1 MFEKGLA
8 KLGIPAKLLITC
20 FLCVIGIGYLFS
32 VYTVYAVHK
41 DADAQPGF
49 SMNDI
54 VLTYCGDKEHTV
66 LETVSLGSMATYYAS
81 DDDKSEV
88 IGWIR
93 SGADKETYDSTV
105 APIMKKSCTM
115 CHSKDGPESNSP
127 LTNYEEVM
135 EYVQISTGVSPT
147 RLGGLSHTHLISHG
161 VMFFLLS
168 LIFLGTTVKDR
179 YKILIVLTAYFSVVA
194 DVFSWWLA
202 KTAEGFA
209 YVSVISGAIMGIT
222 FLFFFF
228 VPLWDMWLKKK

>member
-8 KLGIPAKLLITC
+8 KLGLPAKVLVTC
-20 FLCVIGIGYLFS
+20 FLCVIGVGYLFS

-41 DADAQPGF
+41 DADTQPGF

-54 VLTYCGDKEHTV
+54 VLTYCGDREHTV
-66 LETVSLGSMATYYAS
+66 LETVSLGSMSTYYS
-81 DDDKSEV
+81 TDDDKSEV
-88 IGWIR
+88 INWIR
-93 SGADKETYDSTV
+93 SGAKRETYESTV
-105 APIMKKSCTM
+105 SPIMKKSCTM
-115 CHSKDGPESNSP
+115 CHTKDGPESSSP
-127 LTNYEEVM
+127 LTTYDEVM

-168 LIFLGTTVKDR
+168 LIFLGASIKDR
-179 YKILIVLTAYFSVVA
+179 FKIVVVLTAYFSVLA

-202 KTAEGFA
+202 KTAVGFA
-209 YVSVISGAIMGIT
+209 YVSVISGTIMGIS

-228 VPLWDMWLKKK
+228 VPLWEMWIKKK